1 MKILLDENLPVELK
15 DDLKDHQ
22 VFTVSDM
29 GWRGKKN
36 GELLGLTIMNGF
48 QAFITM
54 DKNLQ
59 YQQNLK
65 RFNILIVVLRAINN
79 QWQTLKPH
87 TLKMTQ
93 ALAVAPETGIIE
105 IDLMPPKT

>member
-1 MKILLDENLPVELK
+1 VRILLDENIPVELK
-15 DDLKDHQ
+15 EELKGHQ
-22 VFTVSDM
+22 VFTVADM

-48 QAFITM
+48 QAFVTM

-65 RFNILIVVLRAINN
+65 RFNILIIVLRASNN
-79 QWQTLKPH
+79 QWNTLKP
-87 TLKMTQ
+87 
-93 ALAVAPETGIIE
+93 LAVKIIEALSTAPEMGILE
-105 IDLMPPKT
+105 IDLMPPKP